1 MLIPPGLTRFI
12 QPLDVSINGPF
23 KKAIHHWDLDFRI
36 KNLNSKKPTRD
47 DIINAV
53 VNLWYNDDLISQ
65 KNIISSFKC
74 TGISVK
80 LDGTEQNLIKKY
92 DDVCV
97 EIILP
102 SDVILNDDFIT
113 EVENIYKDLEEKKI
127 KVKDGNN
134 KITNYFKIENDVM
147 DIE

>member
-1 MLIPPGLTRFI
+1 MYRYFYKTR
-12 QPLDVSINGPF
+12 
-23 KKAIHHWDLDFRI
+23 W
-36 KNLNSKKPTRD
+36 
-47 DIINAV
+47 
-53 VNLWYNDDLISQ
+53 
-65 KNIISSFKC
+65 
-74 TGISVK
+74 
-80 LDGTEQNLIKKY
+80 TEQNLIKKY

>member
-1 MLIPPGLTRFI
+1 LLIPPRFI
-12 QPLDVSINGPF
+12 QPIDVSINGPF
-23 KKAIHHWDLDFRI
+23 KKAMHHWDLDFRI

-53 VNLWYNDDLISQ
+53 VNLWYNDDLISW

-92 DDVCV
+92 DDVCN

-113 EVENIYKDLEEKKI
+113 KAEIFI
-127 KVKDGNN
+127 W
-134 KITNYFKIENDVM
+134 I
-147 DIE
+147 